1 VNRAMKKRGYLL
13 ASLMG
18 RLFLLPLML
27 VLSLIILSAELAA
40 QGRVVA
46 QAPVDIR
53 IQSKFSLRLRIG
65 SPGGR
70 IDVVR
75 FSVSGLPG
83 SGQVQGISS
92 GPNPVPVKAKA
103 RFSSGQMILTA
114 DSSIP
119 LEDGAGNTIP
129 FSEIGWGGTGGMPS
143 GTFSNAADQVIM
155 ATSSS
160 DFNGAMSFYY
170 KNILYIPSGVY
181 TSRVTYTLSS
191 P

>member
-1 VNRAMKKRGYLL
+1 MKKRGYLL

>member
-1 VNRAMKKRGYLL
+1 MNRAMKKSGYLL
-13 ASLMG
+13 ASLIG

-27 VLSLIILSAELAA
+27 VLSLIILSADLAA
-40 QGRVVA
+40 QGRAVA

-53 IQSKFSLRLRIG
+53 IQSKFSLSLRIG
-65 SPGGR
+65 SPGGK

-92 GPNPVPVKAKA
+92 GPNPIPVKTKA

-129 FSEIGWGGTGGMPS
+129 FSETGWVGTGGMPS
-143 GTFSNAADQVIM
+143 GSFSNAADQVIM

-160 DFNGAMSFYY
+160 NFNGAMSFYY
-170 KNILYIPSGVY
+170 RNILYVPAGVY

>member
-1 VNRAMKKRGYLL
+1 MNRAMKKRGNLL
-13 ASLMG
+13 ASQMG
-18 RLFLLPLML
+18 RLLLLPVIPLL
-27 VLSLIILSAELAA
+27 LLTILQADLSA

-46 QAPVDIR
+46 QAPVDIS
-53 IQSKFSLRLRIG
+53 IKSKFSLSLRIG

-75 FSVSGLPG
+75 FDVSGLPG

-92 GPNPVPVKAKA
+92 GPNPVTVQAKA
-103 RFSSGQMILTA
+103 RFISGQMIITA

-129 FSEIGWGGTGGMPS
+129 FSEIGWVGTGGIPS
-143 GTFSNAADQVIM
+143 GNFSNAADQVIM
-155 ATSSS
+155 VTSSS
-160 DFNGAMSFYY
+160 NFSGGMSFYY
-170 KNILYIPSGVY
+170 RHILYVPSGVY
-181 TSRVTYTLSS
+181 TGRVTYTLSS

>member
-1 VNRAMKKRGYLL
+1 MKRRDFLL

-18 RLFLLPLML
+18 QLFFLPLML
-27 VLSLIILSAELAA
+27 VLSLITLSADLAA

-46 QAPVDIR
+46 QAPVDIS
-53 IQSKFSLRLRIG
+53 IKAKFSLRLRIG

-75 FSVSGLPG
+75 FSVSELPG
-83 SGQVQGISS
+83 SGQIQGISS

-129 FSEIGWGGTGGMPS
+129 FSEIGWVGTGGMPS

-160 DFNGAMSFYY
+160 NFNGAMSFYY
-170 KNILYIPSGVY
+170 GNILYVPSGVY
-181 TSRVTYTLSS
+181 TSRVVYTLSS

>member
-1 VNRAMKKRGYLL
+1 VNRAMKKIGYLL

-53 IQSKFSLRLRIG
+53 IQSQFSLSLRIG
-65 SPGGR
+65 SPGGK

-83 SGQVQGISS
+83 SGQVQGVSS
-92 GPNPVPVKAKA
+92 GPNPVPVQAKA
-103 RFSSGQMILTA
+103 RFLSGQMILTA
-114 DSSIP
+114 DSSTP

-129 FSEIGWGGTGGMPS
+129 FSEIGWVGTGGMPS
-143 GTFSNAADQVIM
+143 GNFSSAADQVIM
-155 ATSSS
+155 ATSASN
-160 DFNGAMSFYY
+160 FKAAMSFYY
-170 KNILYIPSGVY
+170 SNILYVPSGVY